1 MRFDKE
7 TRTQIREAAPGSVTI
22 KWPPGAEEPQKG
34 RTYRVQ
40 SLEEYERAKK
50 DRIESPDTCREVLAQ
65 MHERRYGK
73 KPHGYK
79 PPRRRR
85 LATRPLT
92 EEDCIIVLDA
102 EPVGPVGRAQ
112 WEATVALH
120 EEADPIRHIRIKA
133 NVPAGPHPIFGHHEK
148 TETEQEKIV
157 IAPSRTEREDE
168 DESLRVEHVASIDHA
183 EIARLERKLA
193 NERRRGKPGKR
204 TRIALERAKKR
215 VTEDSAAAVV

>member
-7 TRTQIREAAPGSVTI
+7 TRTQIREAAPGAVTI
-22 KWPPGAEEPQKG
+22 KWPNGAEEPQKG

-40 SLEEYERAKK
+40 SLEEYQRARKE
-50 DRIESPDTCREVLAQ
+50 RIESPDTCREVLAQ

-73 KPHGYK
+73 KPEGYK
-79 PPRRRR
+79 APRRRR

-92 EEDCIIVLDA
+92 DEDCIIVLNA
-102 EPVGPVGRAQ
+102 EPVGPVGRNE

-120 EEADPIRHIRIKA
+120 EKADPIRHLRLKA
-133 NVPAGPHPIFGHHEK
+133 RVPAGPHPVEGHHEK
-148 TETEQEKIV
+148 TETEPEQI
-157 IAPSRTEREDE
+157 IAAPSRTERED
-168 DESLRVEHVASIDHA
+168 DDDALRVEHVASIDSA

-193 NERRRGKPGKR
+193 GERRRGKPGRR

-215 VTEDSAAAVV
+215 VALDSAAAPV

>member
-22 KWPPGAEEPQKG
+22 KWPAGAEEPQEG

-50 DRIESPDTCREVLAQ
+50 DRIESPDTCREVMAQ
-65 MHERRYGK
+65 MHERHYGK
-73 KPHGYK
+73 KPAGYK
-79 PPRRRR
+79 KPRRRR

-92 EEDCIIVLDA
+92 EEDRIIVLGI
-102 EPVGPVGRAQ
+102 EPVGPVGRNQ

-120 EEADPIRHIRIKA
+120 EPVDPVRHLHMAAR
-133 NVPAGPHPIFGHHEK
+133 VPAGPHPLEEIHEK
-148 TETEQEKIV
+148 VETEPEQIIV
-157 IAPSRTEREDE
+157 APSRTEREDE
-168 DESLRVEHVASIDHA
+168 DEALRVEHVVSIDSA

-193 NERRRGKPGKR
+193 AERRRGKPGKR

-215 VTEDSAAAVV
+215 AALDSAAVAV